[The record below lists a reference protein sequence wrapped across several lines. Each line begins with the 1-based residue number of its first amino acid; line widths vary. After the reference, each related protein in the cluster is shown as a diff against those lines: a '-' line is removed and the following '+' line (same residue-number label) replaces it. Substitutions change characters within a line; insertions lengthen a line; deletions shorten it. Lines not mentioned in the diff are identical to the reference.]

1 VCSCRTPRIYSSSD
15 PSTLPVFGF
24 TRCLCARKARHL
36 DVGEV
41 IVFGIISGPSELVIK
56 VRSLRRPVGGC
67 SSFSCRCTH
76 ASFVRETLSFL
87 CAEKQC
93 CSNCSTTTA
102 HAEWHMRVS
111 QNEPSVT
118 ISSSVTCYARGREAT
133 APAGNEAR
141 K

>member
-1 VCSCRTPRIYSSSD
+1 MG
-15 PSTLPVFGF
+15 LG
-24 TRCLCARKARHL
+24 AGKARRL

-41 IVFGIISGPSELVIK
+41 IVFASISGPSELGIEVP
-56 VRSLRRPVGGC
+56 SLRRPVGGC

-111 QNEPSVT
+111 QNEPSAK
-118 ISSSVTCYARGREAT
+118 ISSPVMVL
-133 APAGNEAR
+133 
-141 K
+141 